1 METVHGA
8 TEVIMEIEKMRNKM
22 YALIEEDH
30 QMKNPQILWASQ
42 KIDAL
47 LLKYYELIHRNG

>member
-1 METVHGA
+1 MEKKK
-8 TEVIMEIEKMRNKM
+8 EVLREIETMRHQM
-22 YALIEEDH
+22 YTLIEADD

-47 LLKYYELIHRNG
+47 LLRYHELVHKRA